1 MIIGIHRSHG
11 YFSSCLAHS
20 HRFSQASKTEVYVAN
35 KHDRLRCRRTQEA
48 RKLKITCKA
57 DTKEKSV
64 IKIFV
69 CPFQE
74 QTAPAKHNLKKNT
87 LVTTQV
93 TSWPDILQYWPLT
106 TRWATRE
113 VQRHANIRHS
123 RLTLR
128 NACKKFQDGFRK
140 KTSTVQHLEKYSIKC
155 LFSTYSLNPII
166 SHVFPA
172 F

>member
-74 QTAPAKHNLKKNT
+74 QTAPAKHNSKKNT

-93 TSWPDILQYWPLT
+93 TSLTPYTPVLAPDYSVGYSGSLEAREYKALPLNFT
-106 TRWATRE
+106 KH
-113 VQRHANIRHS
+113 VQKISRRIQKKNI
-123 RLTLR
+123 
-128 NACKKFQDGFRK
+128 
-140 KTSTVQHLEKYSIKC
+140 YS
-155 LFSTYSLNPII
+155 
-166 SHVFPA
+166 PA
-172 F
+172 P